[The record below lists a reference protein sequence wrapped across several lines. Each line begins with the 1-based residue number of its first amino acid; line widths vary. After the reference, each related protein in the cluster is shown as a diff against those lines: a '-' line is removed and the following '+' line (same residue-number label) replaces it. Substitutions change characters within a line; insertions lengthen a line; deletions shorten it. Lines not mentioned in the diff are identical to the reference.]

1 MTTALIHL
9 SDFHNVKGKHE
20 NHAVLVNALFEDLQQ
35 QVAQVNA
42 DQIYLVF
49 SGDIVQSADKVEQ
62 YEDFYDAFDAR
73 LKSIG
78 IEKKHRIC
86 VPGNHDMSRAMVEK
100 NFVEHEGVVSQK
112 LTEQQFNDYVL
123 KRPNVLAEKFNSYL
137 SFQDRFSKFGITEEE
152 VTGRGFELSE
162 DIGILQV
169 IIQATHYILHDH
181 ESANRWSINTSIHGN
196 VEEKP
201 IRRKIFVNVFP
212 ERELADL
219 MYRYRQFCC
228 GLPRETILEMVAL
241 DRIGKENIPRR
252 FDSLRSHIDTYDYN
266 YLCSGKLRGDLEVVL
281 EKHSG
286 K

>member
-1 MTTALIHL
+1 MSENVNLGMDSSVVIREDVSSL
-9 SDFHNVKGKHE
+9 SLLGRIRQILAVREDVHNGGEVPFLVKRDLGSFYLLE
-20 NHAVLVNALFEDLQQ
+20 DVTFFVAPVEPDYDDASLSEFTEGLFPDIEPDNHPFMRKFKKYEYMQYGSPYWTLHFGDLE
-35 QVAQVNA
+35 
-42 DQIYLVF
+42 F
-49 SGDIVQSADKVEQ
+49 
-62 YEDFYDAFDAR
+62 
-73 LKSIG
+73 
-78 IEKKHRIC
+78 
-86 VPGNHDMSRAMVEK
+86 
-100 NFVEHEGVVSQK
+100 
-112 LTEQQFNDYVL
+112 
-123 KRPNVLAEKFNSYL
+123 
-137 SFQDRFSKFGITEEE
+137 
-152 VTGRGFELSE
+152 SE

-219 MYRYRQFCC
+219 MYRYCQFYF
-228 GLPRETILEMVAL
+228 GLPRETILGSVAL